1 MKPYLSLM
9 LASAV
14 ATSLKAQ
21 PEVTPKG
28 VHRVTSNSRTGRKLT
43 SAKGAHDYDDSNIP
57 PDIREWNARVEEEK
71 AAKRAAKGNK

>member
-1 MKPYLSLM
+1 MQKPYLSLM
-9 LASAV
+9 LAA
-14 ATSLKAQ
+14 AAARDEA
-21 PEVTPKG
+21 PAAPKG
-28 VHRVTSNSRTGRKLT
+28 VHRAAADSRTGRKLT